1 MNHLTLEQLLELREP
16 GLSPGT
22 ASARTHLDGC
32 PQCRRELDGLD
43 QRAARL
49 RALPALRPA
58 RDRWPVIRAQ
68 AAAQRR
74 HRRMRRMS
82 MAGLAMAASIAAVMV
97 VGDIS
102 AHDASAPPVAAIDSV
117 KAQSRALENALRRL
131 NPDARVTDGR
141 TAHIAA
147 ELEDRIAALDRQLQA
162 SELGVRRVPQAQTLE
177 LWRERVG
184 LLDALMDVHLTRATN
199 VGL

>member
-1 MNHLTLEQLLELREP
+1 MGHLTLEQLLELREP
-16 GLSPGT
+16 GLAPGT
-22 ASARTHLDGC
+22 STARLHLDQC
-32 PQCRRELDGLD
+32 AECRRELDRLH

-58 RDRWPVIRAQ
+58 RDRWPAIRERAVV
-68 AAAQRR
+68 QRR
-74 HRRMRRMS
+74 HRRMRWMG
-82 MAGLAMAASIAAVMV
+82 MAGMAMAATIAVAVV
-97 VGDIS
+97 VGGV
-102 AHDASAPPVAAIDSV
+102 ARHANPTAPVAAIDSA

-162 SELGVRRVPQAQTLE
+162 SELTREQAPPSRTLQ

-184 LLDALMDVHLTRATN
+184 LLDALVDVHLTRATN

>member
-1 MNHLTLEQLLELREP
+1 MNHLTLEQLLDLREP
-16 GLSPGT
+16 GLAPGT
-22 ASARTHLDGC
+22 ATARLHLEGC
-32 PQCRRELDGLD
+32 PECRRELDRLH

-58 RDRWPVIRAQ
+58 RDRWPVVRAR
-68 AAAQRR
+68 AVAHRR
-74 HRRMRRMS
+74 HRRIRWMG
-82 MAGLAMAASIAAVMV
+82 MAGLAMAASIAAVLV

-102 AHDASAPPVAAIDSV
+102 AHDGRGTPVAAIDSV
-117 KAQSRALENALRRL
+117 KAQSQALESALRRL
-131 NPDARVTDGR
+131 NPEARVTDGR

-162 SELGVRRVPQAQTLE
+162 SELGGQRAPQTQTLQ

>member
-1 MNHLTLEQLLELREP
+1 
-16 GLSPGT
+16 
-22 ASARTHLDGC
+22 
-32 PQCRRELDGLD
+32 
-43 QRAARL
+43 
-49 RALPALRPA
+49 
-58 RDRWPVIRAQ
+58 
-68 AAAQRR
+68 
-74 HRRMRRMS
+74 
-82 MAGLAMAASIAAVMV
+82 MAGLAMAASIAAVIV

-102 AHDASAPPVAAIDSV
+102 AHDAGAPPVAAIDSV

-162 SELGVRRVPQAQTLE
+162 SELGRQRVPQAQTLQ